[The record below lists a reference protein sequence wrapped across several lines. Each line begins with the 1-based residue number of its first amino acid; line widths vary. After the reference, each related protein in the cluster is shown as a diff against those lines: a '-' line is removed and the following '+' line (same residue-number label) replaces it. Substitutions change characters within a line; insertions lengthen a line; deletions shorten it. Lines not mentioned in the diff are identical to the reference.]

1 MERSGMRDS
10 FPGLRFASSGL
21 RLLRLLACVLAF
33 AGLVGL
39 PGTSGMAAP
48 DALRLAAATTKGRL
62 VWMKRVHNKYFKA
75 EPYKSFVGT
84 SYAKCA
90 ELCLKERQCVALDF
104 EKGRD
109 QCQLFDRVGETEPNN
124 ASDLA
129 IKETIVNR

>member
-1 MERSGMRDS
+1 V
-10 FPGLRFASSGL
+10 LRLSGL
-21 RLLRLLACVLAF
+21 AVKKRRARLACVLAV
-33 AGLVGL
+33 AGLI
-39 PGTSGMAAP
+39 AATGVP
-48 DALRLAAATTKGRL
+48 DAAAQEAVRLAARATKGKL

-75 EPYKSFVGT
+75 ESYKSFVGT

>member
-1 MERSGMRDS
+1 MRDS

-39 PGTSGMAAP
+39 PVTPGAAAP
-48 DALRLAAATTKGRL
+48 DALRLAAATKGRL

-84 SYAKCA
+84 SYAKCV
-90 ELCLKERQCVALDF
+90 ELCMKERQCLALDF
-104 EKGRD
+104 NRLRD
-109 QCQLFDRVGETEPNN
+109 QCQLFDRVADTEPYNS
-124 ASDLA
+124 SDLA
-129 IKETIVNR
+129 IKETVVNR